1 MALRYLSADQL
12 LADAQQLAVKIVHS
26 GFQPDLLV
34 ALWRGGA
41 PVGVAIHEVLALAGT
56 ACEHLP
62 LRAESYTGIN
72 QQQAVRFHGFEQLT
86 PLLQSSARVLLV
98 DDVFDT
104 GSTMGALCSHIHAC
118 MPARPLLLKIA
129 TPWYKPGKNLTALV
143 PDFHLHTTDD
153 WLVFPHELQHLTD
166 AQLLDKPG
174 NSTLL
179 QQLVELRKQR
189 PQTSQPPR

>member
-12 LADAQQLAVKIVHS
+12 LADAQQLAVKIVAS

-41 PVGVAIHEVLALAGT
+41 PVGMAIHEVLALAGT

-62 LRAESYTGIN
+62 LRAESYTGIDR
-72 QQQAVRFHGFEQLT
+72 QLAVRFHGLEVLW
-86 PLLQSSARVLLV
+86 PLLQNSARVLLV

-104 GSTMGALCSHIHAC
+104 GRTMEALCSHIHAHSLG
-118 MPARPLLLKIA
+118 RPLLLKIA
-129 TPWYKPGKNLTALV
+129 TPWYKSGKNLTALV

-166 AQLLDKPG
+166 AQILDKPG
-174 NSTLL
+174 NQTLL
-179 QQLVELRKQR
+179 RQLADLRRSR